1 MDITHS
7 EMQWGGWKGNSDFRI
22 PNSEFVLCVTLRAM
36 SAELTP
42 GRMRAV
48 ANEFRDRYS
57 PGKVRGL
64 LVAGSGLELEVP
76 GWEASKEIDL
86 NQVLPFTLH
95 ELMGHRQTVT
105 LWRRGDECL
114 MVLNGRFHLYQG
126 YRPEEVVA
134 PVRLAG
140 LLGAGIMIATN
151 ATGSL
156 DPAIEPGSIV
166 VVTDH
171 INLQGSNPLVGVWG
185 TEFGPQFPDMTEV
198 YDREL
203 REVARSAAEEAGFP
217 VHEGVYVAL
226 LGPSFE
232 TPAEI
237 RMLRSVGGTVVGMST
252 VPEVIAARHLGMR
265 VLVLSL
271 AANPAAGLVDRP
283 LTHTEVLEEG
293 EKAAQKLAKLIGLL
307 VNKVF

>member
-1 MDITHS
+1 MDS
-7 EMQWGGWKGNSDFRI
+7 R
-22 PNSEFVLCVTLRAM
+22 
-36 SAELTP
+36 LTP
-42 GRMRAV
+42 DDVKHLAE
-48 ANEFRDRYS
+48 EFRSRYV
-57 PGKVRGL
+57 PGRVRGV

-76 GWEASKEIDL
+76 GWQAGEEIDL
-86 NQVLPFTLH
+86 FEVLPFDVH
-95 ELMGHRQTVT
+95 DLMGHRHTVT
-105 LWRRGDECL
+105 LWRRENESL

-126 YRPEEVVA
+126 YSPEEVVA

-140 LLGAGIMIATN
+140 LLGAEVMIATN

-156 DPAIEPGSIV
+156 EPEIEPGSIV

-171 INLQGSNPLVGVWG
+171 INLQGSNPLVGEWG
-185 TEFGPQFPDMTEV
+185 AAFGPQFPDMSEA
-198 YDREL
+198 YDPEL
-203 REVARSAAEEAGFP
+203 RKLARAAAAETGFP

-237 RMLRSVGGTVVGMST
+237 QMLRAAGGTVVGMST
-252 VPEVIAARHLGMR
+252 VPEVIAARHMGMR
-265 VLVLSL
+265 VLVLSF

-293 EKAAQKLAKLIGLL
+293 AKAAARMADLIGLL
-307 VNKVF
+307 VSRVF

>member
-1 MDITHS
+1 
-7 EMQWGGWKGNSDFRI
+7 
-22 PNSEFVLCVTLRAM
+22 M
-36 SAELTP
+36 SGELTP
-42 GRMRAV
+42 DRMRGV
-48 ANEFRDRYS
+48 ADEFRDRYV
-57 PGKVRGL
+57 PGRVRGL

-76 GWEASKEIDL
+76 GWEAAEEIDL
-86 NQVLPFTLH
+86 KKVLPFTLH
-95 ELMGHRQTVT
+95 TLMGHRQTVT
-105 LWRRGDECL
+105 LWRRENESL

-140 LLGAGIMIATN
+140 LLGAEVMIATN
-151 ATGSL
+151 AAGSL

-171 INLQGSNPLVGVWG
+171 LNLQGANPLVGEWG
-185 TEFGPQFPDMTEV
+185 TEFGPQFPDMSEA
-198 YDREL
+198 YDRGL
-203 REVARSAAEEAGFP
+203 RELAWSTAEEAGFS

-237 RMLRSVGGTVVGMST
+237 RMLRAAGGTVVGMST
-252 VPEVIAARHLGMR
+252 VPEVIAARHMGMK
-265 VLVLSL
+265 VLVLSF

-293 EKAAQKLAKLIGLL
+293 KKAAAKLATLMGLL
-307 VNKVF
+307 VEKVF

>member
-1 MDITHS
+1 
-7 EMQWGGWKGNSDFRI
+7 
-22 PNSEFVLCVTLRAM
+22 M
-36 SAELTP
+36 SVELTP
-42 GRMRAV
+42 DGMRQV
-48 ANEFRDRYS
+48 AEEFRNQYQ
-57 PGKVRGL
+57 PGRVRAL

-76 GWEASKEIDL
+76 GWESAEEIELKE
-86 NQVLPFTLH
+86 VLPFALH
-95 ELMGHRQTVT
+95 TLMGHRQTVT
-105 LWRRGDECL
+105 LWRREDESL

-140 LLGAGIMIATN
+140 LLGAEVMIATN

-156 DPAIEPGSIV
+156 DPEIEPGSIV

-171 INLQGSNPLVGVWG
+171 INLQGSNPLVGEWG
-185 TEFGPQFPDMTEV
+185 TEFGPQFPDMSEA
-198 YDREL
+198 YDPEL
-203 REVARSAAEEAGFP
+203 RELARSAAEEAGFQ

-237 RMLRSVGGTVVGMST
+237 RMVRAAGGTVVGMST
-252 VPEVIAARHLGMR
+252 VPEVIAARHMGMQ
-265 VLVLSL
+265 VLVLSF

-293 EKAAQKLAKLIGLL
+293 EKAATKLAILMGLL
-307 VNKVF
+307 VGKVFE

>member
-1 MDITHS
+1 
-7 EMQWGGWKGNSDFRI
+7 
-22 PNSEFVLCVTLRAM
+22 M
-36 SAELTP
+36 SVELTP
-42 GRMRAV
+42 GRMRLV
-48 ANEFRDRYS
+48 ADDFRDRFK
-57 PGKVRGL
+57 PGNVRGL

-76 GWEASKEIDL
+76 GWEASEEIDL
-86 NQVLPFTLH
+86 NQVLPFALH
-95 ELMGHRQTVT
+95 ELMGHRQTAT
-105 LWRRGDECL
+105 LWRRGKESL

-126 YRPEEVVA
+126 YRPEEIVA

-140 LLGAGIMIATN
+140 LLGAEVMIATN

-171 INLQGSNPLVGVWG
+171 INLQGSNPLVGEWG
-185 TEFGPQFPDMTEV
+185 TEFGPQFPDMTEA

-203 REVARSAAEEAGFP
+203 RQVARTAAEEAGFP

-293 EKAAQKLAKLIGLL
+293 EKAARRLAKLIGLL

>member
-1 MDITHS
+1 
-7 EMQWGGWKGNSDFRI
+7 
-22 PNSEFVLCVTLRAM
+22 M
-36 SAELTP
+36 SGTLTP
-42 GRMRAV
+42 DRMRLV
-48 ANEFRDRYS
+48 ADEFRARFS
-57 PGKVRGL
+57 PGRVRGL

-76 GWEASKEIDL
+76 GWEVGDEIEL
-86 NQVLPFTLH
+86 SRVFPFTLH
-95 ELMGHRQTVT
+95 ELMGHRQTLT
-105 LWRRGDECL
+105 LWRRGDETL
-114 MVLNGRFHLYQG
+114 MVVNGRFHLYQG

-140 LLGAGIMIATN
+140 LLGAEVMIAAN
-151 ATGSL
+151 ASGAL
-156 DPAIEPGSIV
+156 DPDIEPGSIV

-171 INLQGSNPLVGVWG
+171 INLQGSNPLVGEWG
-185 TEFGPQFPDMTEV
+185 TAFGLQFPDMTEA

-203 REVARSAAEEAGFP
+203 RGWARQAAKTAGFR

-237 RMLRSVGGTVVGMST
+237 RMLRSAGGTVVGMST
-252 VPEVIAARHLGMR
+252 VPEVIAARHMGMR
-265 VLVLSL
+265 VSVISF

-283 LTHTEVLEEG
+283 LSHTEVLEAG
-293 EKAAQKLAKLIGLL
+293 EKAAKKMATLIGLL